1 MTLCG
6 YEIEP
11 GRTCK
16 RPAGW
21 GTESDLGHC
30 RDHAEDYAV
39 PRKMK
44 DDVVDDMIDIASMG
58 AKKQDI
64 AAYGG
69 ITAKTLREWLNRG
82 ERHVDDSIDSPFKT
96 FYVRFQRARAEGAKN
111 LLADSSAEFIL
122 QSSYGYTKRQAV
134 EHSSGDGLKV
144 SSKVVTVDES

>member
-6 YEIEP
+6 YEIEE

-21 GTESDLGHC
+21 GTKSDLGHC

-44 DDVVDDMIDIASMG
+44 DDNVEDMLEIATMG

-69 ITAKTLREWLNRG
+69 ITLETLRVWLNKG
-82 ERHVDDSIDSPFKT
+82 ERHVDDGIDSPFNT
-96 FYVRFQRARAEGAKN
+96 FYLAFQRARAEGARN
-111 LLADSSAEFIL
+111 LLSNSSAEFIL
-122 QSSYGYTKRQAV
+122 QSSYGYTKRQAI
-134 EHSSGDGLKV
+134 EHSGEDGLTV
-144 SSKVVTVDES
+144 SSKVVTVHES